1 MDIIYEK
8 TDPNYFQ
15 AQIDVYWVQYA
26 GVDPAAYIRKYP
38 GRCPMIHLKDME
50 KGPAKA
56 FAEVGNGILDLKEI
70 FAASEEVGVQWYI
83 VEQDTCKRPTLESV
97 KISIDNLRKMG
108 L

>member
-1 MDIIYEK
+1 
-8 TDPNYFQ
+8 
-15 AQIDVYWVQYA
+15 
-26 GVDPAAYIRKYP
+26 
-38 GRCPMIHLKDME
+38 
-50 KGPAKA
+50 KA